1 MTVPTSSWASEWD
14 AIMPASRGVSH
25 RSTTSSRRPGKAIE
39 GTVHYEV
46 RQVVPCPA
54 CGSMRLDLG
63 GPHAPRYGKEG
74 RVVDC
79 VGRVVEGWR

>member
-1 MTVPTSSWASEWD
+1 MSEPTTNWAAEWD
-14 AIMPASRGVSH
+14 AVLPASRGVSH

-46 RQVVPCPA
+46 LSIVRCEA
-54 CGSMRLDLG
+54 CGSMRYNLG
-63 GPHAPRYGKEG
+63 GPHSPRYGDDG

-79 VGRVVEGWR
+79 LGRPIEEWP